1 LDADEGSVRRLTFE
15 PVSWLSLRVVPARE
29 PEAALAAL
37 FAAGAQGVHEDGAAL
52 LTHFP
57 PETDV
62 LAIATAVREAD
73 PGASVTVGRA
83 ADTDWSEAW
92 KTLLSVQT
100 VGALRV
106 APPWLADGLDPART
120 IIVDPGMAFGTG
132 DHPTTRSV
140 VRLMQ
145 RIVVRDA
152 TVADLGAGSAV
163 LAVAAAKLGARTVT
177 AVELD
182 PDAIGNATENVE
194 RNGVASAV
202 HIIEGDALLLLP
214 LLAPIDVIL
223 ANIVSSVHLDLLP
236 EMARALRPGGRAV
249 LSGILIEEREMMQG
263 RLSST
268 GWVVI
273 DEDIEDIWWSATISR
288 R

>member
-1 LDADEGSVRRLTFE
+1 
-15 PVSWLSLRVVPARE
+15 VSWLSLRVVPARE

-37 FAAGAQGVHEDGAAL
+37 FAAGAQGVQEDGAAL

-62 LAIATAVREAD
+62 LAVATAVRKAD
-73 PGASVTVGRA
+73 PGASVTVGRT

-100 VGALRV
+100 VGDLRI
-106 APPWLADGLDPART
+106 APPWLAESLDPAQT
-120 IIVDPGMAFGTG
+120 IVVDPGMAFGTG

-145 RIVVRDA
+145 RVVVRDA
-152 TVADLGAGSAV
+152 KVADLGAGSAV
-163 LAVAAAKLGARTVT
+163 LAIAAAKLGARTVT

-194 RNGVASAV
+194 RNGVGSVV
-202 HIIEGDALLLLP
+202 HVIEGDALLLLP
-214 LLAPIDVIL
+214 LLAPLDVIL

-236 EMARALRPGGRAV
+236 EIARALSPGGRAV
-249 LSGILIEEREMMQG
+249 LSGILVEEREIMRD
-263 RLSST
+263 RLIAA
-268 GWVVI
+268 GWVVG
-273 DEDIEDIWWSATISR
+273 DEDVEDIWWSTTISR

>member
-1 LDADEGSVRRLTFE
+1 M
-15 PVSWLSLRVVPARE
+15 VPSGE

-37 FAAGAQGVHEDGAAL
+37 FAAGAQGVHEDGSAL

-62 LAIATAVREAD
+62 LAVATAVREAD

-92 KTLLSVQT
+92 KDLLSVQT
-100 VGALRV
+100 VGELRI
-106 APPWLADGLDPART
+106 APPWLADGLDPAHT
-120 IIVDPGMAFGTG
+120 VVVDPGMAFGTG

-145 RIVVRDA
+145 RIAVSDA

-163 LAVAAAKLGARTVT
+163 LAIAAAKLGARTVT

-194 RNGVASAV
+194 RNGVAGAV
-202 HIIEGDALLLLP
+202 HVIEGDALSLLP
-214 LLAPIDVIL
+214 LLAPVDLIL
-223 ANIVSSVHLDLLP
+223 ANIVSSVHLDLLS
-236 EMARALRPGGRAV
+236 EMARALSPGGRAV
-249 LSGILIEEREMMQG
+249 LSGILVEEREMMQA
-263 RLSST
+263 RLKAT

-273 DEDIEDIWWSATISR
+273 EEDVEDIWWSATISR

>member
-1 LDADEGSVRRLTFE
+1 
-15 PVSWLSLRVVPARE
+15 VSWLSLRVVPGRE

-62 LAIATAVREAD
+62 LAVATAVREAD

-83 ADTDWSEAW
+83 ADIDWSEAW
-92 KTLLSVQT
+92 KDLLSVQI
-100 VGALRV
+100 VGKLRI
-106 APPWLADGLDPART
+106 APFWLAEGLDPAHT
-120 IIVDPGMAFGTG
+120 VVVDPGMAFGTG

-145 RIVVRDA
+145 RIAVGEAR
-152 TVADLGAGSAV
+152 VADLGAGRAV
-163 LAVAAAKLGARTVT
+163 LAIAAAKLGARTVT

-182 PDAIGNATENVE
+182 PDAIGNASENVE
-194 RNGVASAV
+194 RNGVASVV
-202 HIIEGDALLLLP
+202 HVIEGDALVLLP
-214 LLAPIDVIL
+214 LLAPVDVIL

-236 EMARALRPGGRAV
+236 EMARALSPGGRAV
-249 LSGILIEEREMMQG
+249 LSGILVEEREMLRD
-263 RLSST
+263 RLSTT
-268 GWVVI
+268 GWVLV

>member
-1 LDADEGSVRRLTFE
+1 MSWFSV
-15 PVSWLSLRVVPARE
+15 RVVPARE
-29 PEAALAAL
+29 PEPALAAL

-62 LAIATAVREAD
+62 LAVATAVREAD

-92 KTLLSVQT
+92 KHLLSVQT
-100 VGALRV
+100 VGDLRI
-106 APPWLADGLDPART
+106 APPWLAESLDPAQT
-120 IIVDPGMAFGTG
+120 IVVDPGMAFGTG

-152 TVADLGAGSAV
+152 KVADLGAGSAV
-163 LAVAAAKLGARTVT
+163 LAIAAAKLGARTVA

-182 PDAIGNATENVE
+182 PDAIGNATENVA
-194 RNGVASAV
+194 RNGVSSVV
-202 HIIEGDALLLLP
+202 HVIEGDALLLLP
-214 LLAPIDVIL
+214 LLAPFDAIL

-236 EMARALRPGGRAV
+236 ELARALSPGGRAV
-249 LSGILIEEREMMQG
+249 LSGILVDERAMLCD
-263 RLSST
+263 RLSDA
-268 GWVVI
+268 GWVVV
-273 DEDIEDIWWSATISR
+273 DEDVEDIWWSATISR

>member
-1 LDADEGSVRRLTFE
+1 VN
-15 PVSWLSLRVVPARE
+15 WLSLRVVPARE

-62 LAIATAVREAD
+62 EAVAKAVREAD
-73 PGASVTVGRA
+73 PGASVMVGRA

-92 KTLLSVQT
+92 KNHLYVQT
-100 VGALRV
+100 VGDLRI
-106 APPWLADGLDPART
+106 APPWLAVDLDPATT
-120 IIVDPGMAFGTG
+120 IVVDPGMAFGTG

-145 RIVVRDA
+145 RIVVRGA
-152 TVADLGAGSAV
+152 KVADLGAGSAV
-163 LAVAAAKLGARTVT
+163 LAIAAAKLGARTVT

-182 PDAIGNATENVE
+182 PDAIGNATDNVE
-194 RNGVASAV
+194 RNGVASVV
-202 HIIEGDALLLLP
+202 HVIEGDALLLLP
-214 LLAPIDVIL
+214 LVAPVDLIL

-236 EMARALRPGGRAV
+236 EMARALTPSGRAV
-249 LSGILIEEREMMQG
+249 LSGILVEEREMMND
-263 RLSST
+263 RLTGT
-268 GWVVI
+268 GWAVV

>member
-1 LDADEGSVRRLTFE
+1 M
-15 PVSWLSLRVVPARE
+15 SWLSLRVVPAHQ
-29 PEAALAAL
+29 PDAALAAL
-37 FAAGAQGVHEDGAAL
+37 FAAGAQGVHEDGVAL

-62 LAIATAVREAD
+62 LAVATAVREAD

-83 ADTDWSEAW
+83 ADIDWSEAW
-92 KTLLSVQT
+92 KDLLSVQT
-100 VGALRV
+100 VGTLRI
-106 APPWLADGLDPART
+106 APPWLAEGLDPAHT
-120 IIVDPGMAFGTG
+120 IVVDPGMAFGTG
-132 DHPTTRSV
+132 DHATTRSV

-145 RIVVRDA
+145 RIVVRNA

-163 LAVAAAKLGARTVT
+163 LAIAAAKLGARTVT

-194 RNGVASAV
+194 RNGVATVV
-202 HIIEGDALLLLP
+202 HVVEGDALVLLP
-214 LLAPIDVIL
+214 LLAPVDVIL

-236 EMARALRPGGRAV
+236 EMARALSSGGRAV
-249 LSGILIEEREMMQG
+249 VSGILVEEREMMRS
-263 RLSST
+263 RLNTT
-268 GWVVI
+268 GWAVI
-273 DEDIEDIWWSATISR
+273 DEDVEDIWWSATISR